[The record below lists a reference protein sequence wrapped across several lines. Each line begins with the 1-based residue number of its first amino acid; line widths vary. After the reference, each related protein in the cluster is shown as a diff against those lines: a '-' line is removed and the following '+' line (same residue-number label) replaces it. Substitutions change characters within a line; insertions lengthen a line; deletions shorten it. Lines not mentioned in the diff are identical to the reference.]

1 MTYMGGRGRYVD
13 AVAQFHTE
21 LAAKLRAEGYES
33 KAQLQDLD
41 QTFYPGNE
49 LAELR
54 ARLILEEAKELS
66 YALMTEN
73 KEQVLKEQCDLLYV
87 TFALTSI
94 YDLPTLPAFNR
105 VHANNLAKIN
115 KGAIKDGKLTKPKD
129 HPKVSLSD
137 LF

>member
-1 MTYMGGRGRYVD
+1 MSYMGGRGRYVD
-13 AVAQFHTE
+13 AVAHFHQE
-21 LAAKLRAEGYES
+21 LADKLRAEGYEA
-33 KAQLQDLD
+33 KAQLQDLC

-54 ARLILEEAKELS
+54 SRLIMEEAKELS

-73 KEQVLKEQCDLLYV
+73 VEQVLKEQCDLLYV
-87 TFALTSI
+87 TLALTSI